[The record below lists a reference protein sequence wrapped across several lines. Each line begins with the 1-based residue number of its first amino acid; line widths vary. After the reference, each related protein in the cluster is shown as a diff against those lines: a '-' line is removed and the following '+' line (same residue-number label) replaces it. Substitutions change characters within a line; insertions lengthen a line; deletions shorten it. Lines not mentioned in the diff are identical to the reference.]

1 MNEIEALLRCAARS
15 VTEAA
20 RACRAW
26 EDTGD
31 GDTAADTAWEA
42 KEATSEALEAAACME
57 PGLASL
63 IYPETRL
70 GRLVLAARL
79 LVLAGSDEGGRSGD
93 LKLAADL
100 LLLAAE
106 A

>member
-15 VTEAA
+15 VTAA
-20 RACRAW
+20 AGACRAW
-26 EDTGD
+26 EQSGD
-31 GDTAADTAWEA
+31 GDAVADMAWEA
-42 KEATSEALEAAACME
+42 SEATSEALEAASSIDAALTHM
-57 PGLASL
+57 S
-63 IYPETRL
+63 YPDTRL

-79 LVLAGSDEGGRSGD
+79 LVLAGSDEDRGSD
-93 LKLAADL
+93 ELKVAADL